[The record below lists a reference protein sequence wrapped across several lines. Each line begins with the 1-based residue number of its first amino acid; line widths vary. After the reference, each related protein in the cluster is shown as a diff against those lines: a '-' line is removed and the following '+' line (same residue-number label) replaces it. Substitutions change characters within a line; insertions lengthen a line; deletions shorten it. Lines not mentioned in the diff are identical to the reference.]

1 MKILTIA
8 ALAVLIPPFAAA
20 AYAFIGAVN
29 LDKIESRHKEWAERN

>member
-8 ALAVLIPPFAAA
+8 ALIVLIPPFAAA
-20 AYAFIGAVN
+20 AYAFIVAVN

>member
-8 ALAVLIPPFAAA
+8 ALAVLITPFAAA
-20 AYAFIGAVN
+20 AYAFIVSVN

>member
-20 AYAFIGAVN
+20 AYAFIVAAN
-29 LDKIESRHKEWAERN
+29 LDIIESRHKEWTERN